1 MPDKANQPNQSAAVA
16 AIEFA
21 LLPDSDGLEFLR
33 VWFHGDFDAI
43 RKEWPE
49 APEAVFIGADPLHPA
64 TMAGLEAENNAEA

>member
-1 MPDKANQPNQSAAVA
+1 MADKASQPNQTAAVA

-21 LLPDSDGLEFLR
+21 LQPDSDGLEFLR

-64 TMAGLEAENNAEA
+64 TLAEQEAGNAEA

>member
-1 MPDKANQPNQSAAVA
+1 MSNEDAQPKQSAAVA

-21 LLPDSDGLEFLR
+21 LQPDSDGLEFLR
-33 VWFHGDFDAI
+33 VWFHGEFDAI

-64 TMAGLEAENNAEA
+64 TKALMEDGNAET